1 METQEKIANILT
13 TYLPVISRNIEEYS
27 DFLRS
32 YEGDK
37 SSQDFQRKTLDREKK
52 LGGILKNMV
61 SSCKKQ
67 QISLDDFVKGMRDT
81 NEGQKLLNNDY
92 LSSIIREQCSE
103 LGTYLFAQ
111 KFFANTRASRIGS
124 TIEENLSNHFEY
136 KDFDPKAAKTHKS
149 GLQKVYSELNT
160 GALEVLTD
168 TLKKS
173 AKTQNISPAKLALH
187 NEIINS
193 LPPKQRS
200 AELISAQQEV
210 NYVYKTQLPSMILNT
225 VQSNLILPLTKANL
239 NELKGEIKNLFK
251 PLSQDPMQLTR
262 ISREAEKMII
272 KCANQTDQNP
282 EKIKQGISTQIK
294 QFCSKALAF
303 ILGKND
309 DKILTQD
316 LKSHLQNHLKARVK
330 DYRSR

>member
-52 LGGILKNMV
+52 LGGILKNMI

-67 QISLDDFVKGMRDT
+67 KISLNDFVRGMRDT
-81 NEGQKLLNNDY
+81 NEGQKLLNNEY
-92 LSSIIREQCSE
+92 LPLIIREQCVE
-103 LGTYLFAQ
+103 LSPHFFAQ
-111 KFFANTRASRIGS
+111 DFFANTRTSSIGTRIES
-124 TIEENLSNHFEY
+124 ELSGQLEY
-136 KDFDPKAAKTHKS
+136 KKFDPIAAKNHKE
-149 GLQKVYSELNT
+149 GLKRVYSELNT

-168 TLKKS
+168 TLKKN
-173 AKTQNISPAKLALH
+173 AKTQKITPAELATH

-210 NYVYKTQLPSMILNT
+210 NYMYKTQLPSMILNT

-239 NELKGEIKNLFK
+239 NELKVEIKNLFK